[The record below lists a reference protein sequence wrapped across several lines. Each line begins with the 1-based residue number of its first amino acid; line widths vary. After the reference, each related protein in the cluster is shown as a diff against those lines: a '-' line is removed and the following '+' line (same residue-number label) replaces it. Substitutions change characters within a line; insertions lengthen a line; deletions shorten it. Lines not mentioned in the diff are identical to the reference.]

1 MKRKHDREGIEEE
14 LARKA
19 AEAAQGDV
27 SESELA
33 EEDGA
38 VAGTA
43 GEASDGAAPER
54 APADEAKDRAL
65 AELQDRLLRLTA
77 EYENYQRRTQREK
90 EQLYAE
96 SVTDVVA
103 QWVPVLDNLERA
115 AAVAAASPSPDAAKI
130 ADGIGMV
137 LRQASETM
145 ARLKVE
151 EIPALGTAFD
161 PHLHNAVMHV
171 EDESVGPGQVVEV
184 FMKGYRCGGRVIRH
198 SMVKV
203 AN

>member
-1 MKRKHDREGIEEE
+1 MKRKHDREEIEQE

-27 SESELA
+27 SEAELA
-33 EEDGA
+33 ED
-38 VAGTA
+38 
-43 GEASDGAAPER
+43 DGAAAETAEDTADGREP
-54 APADEAKDRAL
+54 APVEDARDRAI
-65 AELQDRLLRLTA
+65 AELKDQLLRLSA
-77 EYENYQRRTQREK
+77 EYDNYQRRTQREK

-96 SVTDVVA
+96 SLVDVVT

-115 AAVAAASPSPDAAKI
+115 SAVAAASLSPDAAKI
-130 ADGIGMV
+130 ADGIAMV
-137 LRQASETM
+137 LRQANETM
-145 ARLKVE
+145 TRLKVE
-151 EIPALGTAFD
+151 EIPALGAAFD

-171 EDESVGPGQVVEV
+171 EDESVGPGQVIEV
-184 FMKGYRCGGRVIRH
+184 FMKGYRCGAKVIRH